1 MPVLTNFNTEMFLL
15 ATIVILSYLI
25 GSIPNSIIISKA
37 VKGIDIRDHGSGN
50 AGGTN
55 VMRVLGWKFGVL
67 VILLDALK
75 GVVAV
80 VLVARLHYGS
90 VPFQNPTPF
99 DDFTLVQIIAGLAA
113 VIGHIWTI
121 FAGFRGGKGIA
132 TALGMLLMIVTI
144 DMLVAIGVFVVVVA
158 VSRYVSL
165 GSIIGAMAVPLTL
178 IFRENVLHVDIP
190 SYNTLLPFVIA
201 VSMLVLYTHRKNV
214 VRILNG
220 SESKVNFKKKKSH

>member
-1 MPVLTNFNTEMFLL
+1 MSVVTNINTEMFLL
-15 ATIVILSYLI
+15 ATIVVLSYLV
-25 GSIPNSIIISKA
+25 GSIPNSILISRA
-37 VKGIDIRDHGSGN
+37 VRGIDIREHGSGN

-55 VMRVLGWKFGVL
+55 VMRVLGWKYGVL

-80 VLVARLHYGS
+80 VFVARLHYGAM
-90 VPFQNPTPF
+90 PFQNMTPF

-132 TALGMLLMIVTI
+132 TALGMLLMIVTV
-144 DMLVAIGVFVVVVA
+144 DMLVAIGVFIVVVA

-165 GSIIGAMAVPLTL
+165 GSILGAIAVPLTL

-190 SYNTLLPFVIA
+190 SYNTILPFLIA
-201 VSMLVLYTHRKNV
+201 VSLLVIYTHRKNV
-214 VRILNG
+214 VRIFNG
-220 SESKVNFKKKKSH
+220 SENKLSFKKKKSL